1 MKCMWVRA
9 HDIWQKIY
17 ILQVSKNENKL
28 KTINYTYFYR
38 AAAATPEGGTA
49 CPGFTMTH
57 MSPDT
62 PPTDSFLVRPY

>member
-1 MKCMWVRA
+1 MIFGNRFIFCKYL
-9 HDIWQKIY
+9 KI
-17 ILQVSKNENKL
+17 ENKL